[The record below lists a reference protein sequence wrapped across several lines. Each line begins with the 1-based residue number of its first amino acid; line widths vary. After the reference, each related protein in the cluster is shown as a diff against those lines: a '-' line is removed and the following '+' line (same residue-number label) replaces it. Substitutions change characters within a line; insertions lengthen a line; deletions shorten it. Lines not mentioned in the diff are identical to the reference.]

1 MPIIIPED
9 LPTRWMLESEGIA
22 VIDRGAAKRQDI
34 RPLRIAVVDPG
45 GAEIPLARL
54 LGRTPLEV
62 ALTILRPGAD
72 PGPEADGVVRLALD
86 RVAAVNPSFDA
97 VVIGH
102 DPDDVREAH
111 EAPWWDEYRD
121 FLDWADAHV
130 RAHLLLG
137 WSARAA
143 LHHFYGIPRR
153 PAPPTPPILVAHRP
167 VRAGSFLL
175 RGGDER
181 FAVPV
186 RRRGAI
192 ARADILDVH
201 GLELLAESHRG
212 EPYIVRSF
220 DRRKVFA
227 LHHPEWDGAAV
238 ASTSDDG
245 EPLGDWHAHAALLF
259 ANWINYYVYQPL
271 SRTVQDVSARAPAA
285 GAGVNAN
292 GLRSAAKEPGHAHH
306 PA

>member
-1 MPIIIPED
+1 MPIIVPDD

-22 VIDRGAAKRQDI
+22 VIDRGGALRQDI
-34 RPLRIAVVDPG
+34 RALRIALVDPG
-45 GAEIPLARL
+45 GSETALARL
-54 LGRTPLEV
+54 LGRTPLRID
-62 ALTILRPGAD
+62 LTVLRPGD
-72 PGPEADGVVRLALD
+72 PGSEASDGVPRLALD
-86 RVAAVNPSFDA
+86 RVAASGAVFDA
-97 VVIGH
+97 VVVGH
-102 DPDDVREAH
+102 DPADPREAH
-111 EAPWWDEYRD
+111 EASWWDEYRD
-121 FLDWADAHV
+121 FLDWADANV

-143 LHHFYGIPRR
+143 LHHFNGIPRR
-153 PAPPTPPILVAHRP
+153 PAPPSTPILVPHRP

-192 ARADILDVH
+192 ARADVLDVH

-220 DRRKVFA
+220 DRRKVFV
-227 LHHPEWDGAAV
+227 LHHPEWDGAAT
-238 ASTSDDG
+238 AGAGDDG

-259 ANWINYYVYQPL
+259 ANWLNYYVYQPL
-271 SRTVQDVSARAPAA
+271 SRAERAADGRPAA
-285 GAGVNAN
+285 
-292 GLRSAAKEPGHAHH
+292 
-306 PA
+306 